1 MVGNVLRVYFP
12 QFKLGRK
19 EAIFGD
25 INTAPD
31 SVINTM
37 LLLAKQYI
45 WKQKFGSKTLDEISF
60 KIYMKNELNFLYQ
73 TKDLFYSTSPQTG
86 WGLFFQPNSRG
97 LVETR
102 PIQAQ
107 NVAVAALICERY
119 EVG

>member
-31 SVINTM
+31 SVIKTM

-73 TKDLFYSTSPQTG
+73 TMDFKGKIIT
-86 WGLFFQPNSRG
+86 FFN
-97 LVETR
+97 EWEA
-102 PIQAQ
+102 IFEYFDA
-107 NVAVAALICERY
+107 
-119 EVG
+119 